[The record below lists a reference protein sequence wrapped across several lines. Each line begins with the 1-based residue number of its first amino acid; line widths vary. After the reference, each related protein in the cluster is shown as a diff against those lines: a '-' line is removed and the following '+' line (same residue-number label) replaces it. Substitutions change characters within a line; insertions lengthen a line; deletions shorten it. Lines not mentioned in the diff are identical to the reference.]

1 MNQPIDQ
8 ALRAALLAVR
18 HHVRIAHHLP
28 GRIRLELQTDGLSSS
43 WMRQHGSEGLAAAQ
57 RLLPGIRSLRFNP
70 LAGTAVLEY
79 DPELYP
85 ARLVESFFGATSIE
99 QAGDL
104 LDHLQSL
111 HPNTG
116 EQP

>member
-8 ALRAALLAVR
+8 ALHAALLAVR
-18 HHVRIAHHLP
+18 QHVRIAHHLP
-28 GRIRLELQTDGLSSS
+28 GRIRLELQTDDLSSS
-43 WMRQHGSEGLAAAQ
+43 WMRQHGSEGLAAVQ

-70 LAGTAVLEY
+70 LAGSAVLEY

-85 ARLVESFFGATSIE
+85 ARLVESFFGTTSIE

-104 LDHLQSL
+104 LDHLQSI